1 MNETILEAH
10 QLEKIYRVYANP
22 LDRLKELVTRR
33 PRHDTVEALVDLSF
47 ELRRGESLAIIGEN
61 GAGKST
67 LLSVLAGVTSPT
79 RGRLEVR
86 GSVASLLELGMGFHP
101 ELTGRQNIRLT
112 AAMMGLNEAK
122 VEALIPEI
130 IDFSELGDFIDRPVK
145 IYSTGMNMRLGF
157 AIAVQVEPEILIVDE
172 ALSVGDG
179 YFQKKCMDR
188 IHRFVSSGRTL
199 LFCSHALYYVSA
211 YCQRALWLE
220 KGHVRALGPVEK
232 VVREYEA
239 YLLDKGQA
247 ARQARQVDGRSG
259 GGKLASITAVR
270 QLGDGA
276 EAAVYQHRDPWV
288 LEVEWETR
296 DPELAFHVGIGIDR
310 IDDVQICTFGTHR
323 DQLQPLKGKLSYRIR
338 LLVPELPIL
347 KGEFSLYV
355 FLLDERG
362 THVYDQY
369 LLQTA
374 FSVESRG
381 FQVGLVH
388 AEHRWDF
395 EPASSPQVSSPPT
408 FSTQAVDIESALQE

>member
-1 MNETILEAH
+1 MTEPILSAQH
-10 QLEKIYRVYANP
+10 LEKIYRVYAHP
-22 LDRLKELVTRR
+22 MDRIKEAVTRR
-33 PRHDTVEALVDLSF
+33 PRHERIEALVDLSF
-47 ELRRGESLAIIGEN
+47 DLMPGESLAIIGEN

-67 LLSVLAGVTSPT
+67 LLSILAGVTSPS
-79 RGRLEVR
+79 RGTLEVR
-86 GSVASLLELGMGFHP
+86 GTAASLLELGMGFHP

-112 AAMMGLNEAK
+112 AAMLGLDGPQ

-157 AIAVQVEPEILIVDE
+157 AIAVQVNPEILIVDE

-220 KGHVRALGPVEK
+220 KGHVRSLGPVEK

-239 YLLDKGQA
+239 YLLDKGQEARA
-247 ARQARQVDGRSG
+247 ARLANTKSDG
-259 GGKLASITAVR
+259 GGKLASITSVR
-270 QLGDGA
+270 QLG
-276 EAAVYQHRDPWV
+276 EAGEAQVYRYREPLV
-288 LEVEWETR
+288 LDIEWETR
-296 DPELAFHVGIGIDR
+296 DPDLPFHVGVGIDR
-310 IDDVQICTFGTHR
+310 IDGVQICTFGTHR
-323 DQLQPLKGKLSYRIR
+323 DDLPARSGASKYRVR

-355 FLLDERG
+355 FLLDEQG
-362 THVYDQY
+362 LHVYDQY

-388 AEHRWDF
+388 AEHRWDL
-395 EPASSPQVSSPPT
+395 SPTGPSQVSLQPTGQEIDGEPT
-408 FSTQAVDIESALQE
+408 FQE

>member
-1 MNETILEAH
+1 MPEAILSAH
-10 QLEKIYRVYANP
+10 HLEKVYRVYGHP
-22 LDRLKELVTRR
+22 MDRLKEMVTRR
-33 PRHDTVEALVDLSF
+33 QHHEKVEALLDLSF
-47 ELRRGESLAIIGEN
+47 DLMPGESMAIIGEN

-67 LLSVLAGVTSPT
+67 LLSMLAGVTSPSG
-79 RGRLEVR
+79 GRLEVR
-86 GSVASLLELGMGFHP
+86 GTAASLLELGMGFHP

-112 AAMMGLNEAK
+112 AAMMGLGEAE
-122 VEALIPEI
+122 VEALVPEI
-130 IDFSELGDFIDRPVK
+130 IDFSELGEFIDRPVK

-157 AIAVQVEPEILIVDE
+157 AIAVQVNPEILIVDE

-220 KGHVRALGPVEK
+220 KGRVRALGPVEK

-239 YLLDKGQA
+239 FLLDKGQA
-247 ARQARQVDGRSG
+247 ARAAKQEEAKSG
-259 GGKLASITAVR
+259 GGKLASITSVR
-270 QLGDGA
+270 QLGEGA
-276 EAAVYQHRDPWV
+276 ETQVFQYRDPWL

-296 DPELAFHVGIGIDR
+296 DTELSFHLGVGIDR
-310 IDDVQICTFGTHR
+310 IDGVQICTFGTHR
-323 DQLQPLKGKLSYRIR
+323 DGLPASSGKLRYRVR
-338 LLVPELPIL
+338 LSVPELPIL

-355 FLLDERG
+355 FLLDEQG
-362 THVYDQY
+362 MHVYDQY

-388 AEHRWDF
+388 TAHRWDLSPSAP
-395 EPASSPQVSSPPT
+395 ETASQD
-408 FSTQAVDIESALQE
+408 ASASDAA

>member
-10 QLEKIYRVYANP
+10 QLEKIYRVYTNP
-22 LDRLKELVTRR
+22 LDRLKELVTKR

-79 RGRLEVR
+79 RGHLEVR

-112 AAMMGLNEAK
+112 AAMMGLTEAK

-130 IDFSELGDFIDRPVK
+130 IEFSELGEFIDRPVK

-247 ARQARQVDGRSG
+247 ARQARRGAVEGG

-270 QLGDGA
+270 QLGDKA
-276 EAAVYQHRDPWV
+276 DAAVYQHHDPWV

-296 DPELAFHVGIGIDR
+296 DAELAFHVGIGIDR

-323 DQLQPLKGKLSYRIR
+323 DQLQPLDGQLNYRIR

-395 EPASSPQVSSPPT
+395 EPTSSPVASPPPSV
-408 FSTQAVDIESALQE
+408 STQSVDIESALQE